1 MKSLQDIL
9 YRAGIT
15 EIIGST
21 DMVIDSVEFDS
32 RKVVAGSLF
41 VATVGTQVNGHDFI
55 ESAINKGASAIVCE
69 KLPSKLDSN
78 VTFAIANNSSEALGY
93 IAANYFD
100 NPSERLSLIGVTGT
114 NGKTTIAT
122 LLYQLFMDLGYGVG
136 LLSTIQNK
144 INDTIIPSTHTTP
157 DSIKINE
164 LLVDMLNDGCDYVF
178 MEVSSHSVSQHRI
191 TGLKFSG
198 GLFTNIT
205 HDHLDYHGTFKEYI
219 KAKKGF
225 FDKLP
230 SSAFALTNADDKNG
244 DVMLQNTLAKKYSYG
259 IKNMATYKGKVIE
272 NSLEGMMMKVDSH
285 EVYSLLSG
293 NFNAYN
299 ILSVYATAR
308 LLEQDKEAIL
318 VSISK
323 LKGAEGRFDV
333 VRSAAGITAII
344 DYAHTPDALENI
356 LTTLNSIRTHNE
368 ELITVVGAGGNRDGS
383 KRPLMAKVATLLS
396 NRVILT
402 SDNPRNE
409 DPLSILEDMKGGI
422 DPASK
427 KNTMVI
433 SDRREA
439 ITTAFNIA
447 RSGDMIL
454 IAGKGHEKYQEIAGV
469 KHPFDDKKVI
479 EELMEID
486 I

>member
-409 DPLSILEDMKGGI
+409 DPLSILEDMKVGI

>member
-100 NPSERLSLIGVTGT
+100 NPSERLKLIGVTGT